1 MIKTIHIKL
10 LLLFSLSI
18 LFGHSAFAQS
28 APTPPVEQHVCVG
41 VSVDYYFYGFPG
53 STVHWDFNE
62 PVTYTP
68 SGDVILNNASNN
80 ITFDGVLYQKGIFPH
95 VYATQGDY
103 LLSIVE
109 QTLSCSSNEITL
121 PVHVHAKP
129 VISDVVP
136 TDIVC
141 SGDIGSIAVNVT
153 AVVPGPLQLQ
163 YRLVT
168 SLDVEVVAWVNDNNL
183 SHYFNNLLAG
193 SYKAQI
199 RYVLDSDNSKVV
211 KGSFS
216 ESSVVVINSGDTID
230 PTVSASTDVITTTSA
245 DGLGDCD
252 VDIAIVDAIY
262 DDNCSSTLTWAMTG
276 AVTASGSGQVGTYTF
291 SIGIT
296 TITYANTDGTN
307 SVTDVMTVTVTDT
320 ELPTITCLSDIAQA
334 ADASSCDAV
343 VTYVAPVGVDNCS
356 GATTA
361 QIAGLASG
369 STFPI
374 GVTTNTFEVTD
385 AAGNKAS
392 CSFDVTVTKDNNIAV
407 VDVTGTTT
415 PETDP
420 GIVNGIHCPDLNGI
434 QAVVAP
440 SGNTYS
446 AGTSQV
452 QFRVDR
458 LCNTGDWSFAY
469 SIEGEDVNVSNVLI
483 SNVGT
488 STNSSG
494 VVNVSAGTNYVLFTI
509 DVDNVV
515 NTALSIDFKI
525 SDGGTESAIKD
536 HITIQHNLK
545 IIPLI
550 GGFE

>member
-1 MIKTIHIKL
+1 M
-10 LLLFSLSI
+10 
-18 LFGHSAFAQS
+18 
-28 APTPPVEQHVCVG
+28 
-41 VSVDYYFYGFPG
+41 
-53 STVHWDFNE
+53 
-62 PVTYTP
+62 
-68 SGDVILNNASNN
+68 
-80 ITFDGVLYQKGIFPH
+80 
-95 VYATQGDY
+95 
-103 LLSIVE
+103 SIVE

-392 CSFDVTVTKDNNIAV
+392 CSFDVTITDTELPTITCLSDIAQAADASSCDAVVTYVAPVGVDNCSGATTAQIAGLASGSTFPIGVTTNTFEVTDAAGNKASCSFDVTVTKDNNIAV